1 MTTFGP
7 AYEPAVDHDRLSK
20 QMGRVLEYM
29 LHSQKWKTLPEIC
42 GDLFYIH
49 ETYFPEA
56 SVSAQLRHLRKQRF
70 GGYIV
75 EKRRLR
81 LSGLWEYRV
90 MPPKPNETTQ
100 LSLLGRAS

>member
-20 QMGRVLEYM
+20 QMDRVRDYM
-29 LHSQKWKTLPEIC
+29 LSGAWKTLREISD
-42 GDLFYIH
+42 DLFGIYH
-49 ETYFPEA
+49 THFPEA
-56 SVSAQLRHLRKQRF
+56 SVSAQLRHLRKERF
-70 GGYIV
+70 GGYAV